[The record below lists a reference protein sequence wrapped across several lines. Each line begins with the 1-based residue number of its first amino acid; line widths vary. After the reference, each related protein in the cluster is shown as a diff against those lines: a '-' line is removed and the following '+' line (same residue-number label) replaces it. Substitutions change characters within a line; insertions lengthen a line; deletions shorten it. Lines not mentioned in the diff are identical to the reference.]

1 MATSTSSSRV
11 DIRKPLAL
19 ITTAYAALEAENGR
33 LNTELENLR
42 RQLDELGGFGHVS
55 EKPGEAQMPSGVS
68 PEHRESMRKSSEQP
82 RLSHVLRHMPTAYH
96 ADPAEKI
103 IGVRRNADRARLQ
116 QLIADFDPEERG
128 EWAKAELT
136 AQRCVDLLQGHHKQE
151 VSLECIEDILLKLH
165 TYLHTRHPAPEVIT
179 QTHLLNLTSLK
190 QIDTIFGK
198 ELSNT
203 VMDLQDAVVAD
214 LTNTLVSMGVRE
226 PIDGAW
232 RQDSR
237 RKIEK
242 ACTRL
247 RGITAGGLLE
257 VLGTSLVL
265 ANTVTLGLSLDVLPG
280 WVGWDWI
287 SAGFAVAF
295 LVELLVRIKLRGG
308 FHAFYRRDGWR
319 WHVFDTIIVLFAML
333 DLLTLIVGSAHVSS
347 RTLMVARVAR
357 LPRLTRITRLARL
370 SVFHELSYMLRGIE
384 AGISTLLWSLV
395 LLMMVCYIG
404 GVLLTQTIGRD
415 TVDEDFRPYAEKHF
429 STVPLSMFSLF
440 RCFTGDCSVFDGRP
454 MGYILLERYGPI
466 VIPTYLVVII
476 GVTVGMFNVIVANFL
491 QNAQRAAKFNDV
503 EKRRML
509 RRERKM
515 VNEKTA
521 KLLRRVQEIYLGK
534 PSQMRGRVSVADL
547 KISRE
552 MFGEI
557 LRDPQVIGWLD
568 DMGCDDDVR
577 HRLFDKIDR
586 DGNGELEAQEFVTGV
601 VDFLR
606 GRFDNMETL
615 NSLMR
620 SINMRLI
627 HLEGALRWDSQ
638 ANALGQRSGQHKPA
652 VGQVKDA
659 GQQAADELGCKSVS
673 CVRV

>member
-1 MATSTSSSRV
+1 
-11 DIRKPLAL
+11 
-19 ITTAYAALEAENGR
+19 
-33 LNTELENLR
+33 
-42 RQLDELGGFGHVS
+42 
-55 EKPGEAQMPSGVS
+55 
-68 PEHRESMRKSSEQP
+68 
-82 RLSHVLRHMPTAYH
+82 
-96 ADPAEKI
+96 
-103 IGVRRNADRARLQ
+103 
-116 QLIADFDPEERG
+116 
-128 EWAKAELT
+128 
-136 AQRCVDLLQGHHKQE
+136 
-151 VSLECIEDILLKLH
+151 
-165 TYLHTRHPAPEVIT
+165 
-179 QTHLLNLTSLK
+179 
-190 QIDTIFGK
+190 
-198 ELSNT
+198 
-203 VMDLQDAVVAD
+203 
-214 LTNTLVSMGVRE
+214 
-226 PIDGAW
+226 
-232 RQDSR
+232 
-237 RKIEK
+237 
-242 ACTRL
+242 
-247 RGITAGGLLE
+247 
-257 VLGTSLVL
+257 
-265 ANTVTLGLSLDVLPG
+265 
-280 WVGWDWI
+280 
-287 SAGFAVAF
+287 
-295 LVELLVRIKLRGG
+295 
-308 FHAFYRRDGWR
+308 
-319 WHVFDTIIVLFAML
+319 
-333 DLLTLIVGSAHVSS
+333 
-347 RTLMVARVAR
+347 
-357 LPRLTRITRLARL
+357 
-370 SVFHELSYMLRGIE
+370 MLRGIE